1 MKLIKAIPQKPL
13 FKTPCAI
20 TIGNFDGLHTGHQ
33 FVLKRLSEISH
44 QNQIPSV
51 VISFKNHP
59 AEILRPERPICKIC
73 TNEQKIKI
81 FEKKGIDTLI
91 LLPFTKELS
100 ELSVEE
106 FISNLQKNIPF
117 SHLILGWDATLG
129 KNRHGNKE
137 IVKDIA
143 KKQNFQV
150 EYLEQYKI
158 DQTSVSSS
166 AIRACIQEGN
176 LQEAERLL
184 GRPFSIYSAVLK
196 GEGRGKKIGFPTAN
210 MDVKGLCLPPL
221 GVYAVKAIINDIPFK
236 GIANLGLAPTVR
248 KDTHPTLEVH
258 IFDFNQNLYNQ
269 TIEVIFSTFLRPE
282 KKFNSLD
289 ELKAQIAR
297 DIQIARN

>member
-33 FVLKRLSEISH
+33 FVLKRLSGISH

-184 GRPFSIYSAVLK
+184 GRPFSIYSAVLLQH
-196 GEGRGKKIGFPTAN
+196 T
-210 MDVKGLCLPPL
+210 C
-221 GVYAVKAIINDIPFK
+221 
-236 GIANLGLAPTVR
+236 
-248 KDTHPTLEVH
+248 TL
-258 IFDFNQNLYNQ
+258 
-269 TIEVIFSTFLRPE
+269 
-282 KKFNSLD
+282 
-289 ELKAQIAR
+289 
-297 DIQIARN
+297 